1 MIFNQ
6 SKLNKQWEIKALS
19 ELGDFTR
26 GKSRHRPRNDPKLF
40 QNGIYPFI
48 QTGDIKEADLYLEH
62 HTENY
67 NEFGLKQSK
76 LWKENTLCITIAAN
90 IAETA
95 LLKYPMCFPDSVV
108 GFTAYEGVS
117 SELFMH
123 YIFTFIKKSIQS
135 AASGSIQ
142 DNINIDF
149 LTKLKFRIPSKTEQ
163 DKIAAVLS
171 ALDKKIALNKQI
183 NARLEEM
190 AKTLYDYWFV
200 QFDFPDAN
208 GKPYKSSGGE
218 IVFDET
224 LKREIPKGWEVKQIS
239 HWIKADKSGDW
250 GKEQQEGNYT
260 VKVNCVR
267 GADINAINL
276 QGNIETPI
284 RFILAKNEHKF
295 LSPFDFIVEISGGSP
310 TQSTGRLAP
319 ISQYVLDRFDLP
331 LICSN
336 FCKAIS
342 LKDTSYFYQFAFMWS
357 DIYKNNILF
366 GWEGKTS
373 GIKNLLF
380 DNFVNGYFECF
391 PPKEIAEQFF
401 KIIDKNHQEQ
411 QLLLKQNYQLTQLRD
426 FLLPMLMN
434 GQVSVAE

>member
-1 MIFNQ
+1 MNELQDCILGDLVEFQRGYDLPKDSFVKGEYPVQ
-6 SKLNKQWEIKALS
+6 SSNGILGYHNEYKVKAPGITIGRSGTVGIPHLITKNFFPHNTALYVKDFKGNNVHYIYYLLKNLKLNEYKTGSGVPTMNRNHLHPLKIKA
-19 ELGDFTR
+19 FTDSKHQ
-26 GKSRHRPRNDPKLF
+26 KS
-40 QNGIYPFI
+40 
-48 QTGDIKEADLYLEH
+48 
-62 HTENY
+62 
-67 NEFGLKQSK
+67 
-76 LWKENTLCITIAAN
+76 
-90 IAETA
+90 
-95 LLKYPMCFPDSVV
+95 
-108 GFTAYEGVS
+108 
-117 SELFMH
+117 
-123 YIFTFIKKSIQS
+123 
-135 AASGSIQ
+135 
-142 DNINIDF
+142 
-149 LTKLKFRIPSKTEQ
+149 
-163 DKIAAVLS
+163 IAAVLS
-171 ALDKKIALNKQI
+171 ALDKKITLNKQI
-183 NARLEEM
+183 NACLEEM

-218 IVFDET
+218 MVFDET

-239 HWIKADKSGDW
+239 HWIKVDKSGDW
-250 GKEQQEGNYT
+250 GKEQQEGSYR

-284 RFILAKNEHKF
+284 RFILAKNEHKL
-295 LSPFDFIVEISGGSP
+295 LSPFDFVVEISGGSP

-391 PPKEIAEQFF
+391 PPKEIAEKFF

-411 QLLLKQNYQLTQLRD
+411 QLLLKQKHQLTQLRD

-434 GQVSVAE
+434 GQVSVVE

>member
-1 MIFNQ
+1 MKDVTKLGNIADIYDGPHATPKKIENGKYFLSISSLDNGSLDL
-6 SKLNKQWEIKALS
+6 SKSAFISDKDFIKWTKRVQPQKGDLLFSYETRLGEAALMPDNLQACLGRRMGLLRPKKDKVIPQYLLFAYLSPEFQKVIRKNTIKGATVDRIALN
-19 ELGDFTR
+19 ELGNF
-26 GKSRHRPRNDPKLF
+26 P
-40 QNGIYPFI
+40 IYIP
-48 QTGDIKEADLYLEH
+48 DLK
-62 HTENY
+62 TQ
-67 NEFGLKQSK
+67 QS
-76 LWKENTLCITIAAN
+76 
-90 IAETA
+90 
-95 LLKYPMCFPDSVV
+95 
-108 GFTAYEGVS
+108 
-117 SELFMH
+117 
-123 YIFTFIKKSIQS
+123 
-135 AASGSIQ
+135 
-142 DNINIDF
+142 
-149 LTKLKFRIPSKTEQ
+149 
-163 DKIAAVLS
+163 IAAVLS

-183 NARLEEM
+183 NAHLEEM

-218 IVFDET
+218 MVFDET

-239 HWIKADKSGDW
+239 HWIKTDKSGDW
-250 GKEQQEGNYT
+250 GKEQQEGHYT

-267 GADINAINL
+267 GADINAINS
-276 QGNIETPI
+276 QGNIEAPI
-284 RFILAKNEHKF
+284 RFILAKNAHK
-295 LSPFDFIVEISGGSP
+295 LLLPFDFVVEISGGSP

-319 ISQYVLDRFDLP
+319 ISQYVLERFDLP

-391 PPKEIAEQFF
+391 PPKEIAEKFF

-411 QLLLKQNYQLTQLRD
+411 QLLLKQNHQLTQLRD

-434 GQVSVAE
+434 GQVSVME